1 MAAEYDNLL
10 KYLAENH
17 AASLA
22 SWLLGRPVGDRVRLL
37 KTELSLQP
45 VRADFLA
52 TFDLEDEILQIE
64 FETDPTQS
72 EPPLPLRMLDY
83 FVRTY
88 RRERKPVRQVV
99 IVLAETNA
107 HIPDE
112 FHVGDTWH
120 RYRVI
125 LMCEQD
131 PEALLAH
138 DGLLPL
144 ALLARSPQPEALL
157 REVADRVQNIPEPGL
172 RSDLTAAAF
181 MLGGLR
187 FDQTLLRS
195 LFKEEIMIQSSTYRD
210 LVERSEARGIRLGK
224 LDLLQE
230 QLFYKFGVL
239 PEAVKR
245 AIADLNPDSLTHLS
259 KALLEFKSVDD
270 LHAWLKENQ
279 QTTVG
284 V

>member
-1 MAAEYDNLL
+1 MAAEYDSLL
-10 KYLAENH
+10 KYLAKNH
-17 AASLA
+17 AASIA
-22 SWLLGRPVGDRVRLL
+22 SWLLGRPDGERIRLL

-52 TFDLEDEILQIE
+52 TFDLEEEILQIE

-99 IVLAETNA
+99 IVLTETNA
-107 HIPDE
+107 RIPDE
-112 FHVGDTWH
+112 FHVGDTRH

-125 LMCEQD
+125 MMCEQD
-131 PEALLAH
+131 PAALLAH

-210 LVERSEARGIRLGK
+210 LVERSEARGIRLGELTLLK
-224 LDLLQE
+224 EMLLYRYGPLPGPVQEAVAALNAESLLQ
-230 QLFYKFGVL
+230 LG
-239 PEAVKR
+239 
-245 AIADLNPDSLTHLS
+245 
-259 KALLEFKSVDD
+259 KALFDLKSIDD
-270 LHAWLKENQ
+270 LIAWLKEKGQ
-279 QTTVG
+279 AQV
-284 V
+284 VA

>member
-17 AASLA
+17 AVSLA
-22 SWLLGRPVGDRVRLL
+22 SWLLGRPVSQRVRLL

-45 VRADFLA
+45 IRADWLA
-52 TFDLEDEILQIE
+52 LFDLEDEILHVE
-64 FETDPTQS
+64 FETDPTDS
-72 EPPLPLRMLDY
+72 EPPLPLRLLDY

-99 IVLAETNA
+99 IVLTETNA

-125 LMCEQD
+125 MMCEQD

-144 ALLARSPQPEALL
+144 ALLARSSQPEELL
-157 REVADRVQNIPEPGL
+157 RKVADRVQNIQEPGL

-181 MLGGLR
+181 ILGGLR
-187 FDQTLLRS
+187 FDQTLLRG
-195 LFKEEIMIQSSTYRD
+195 LFREEIMIQSSTYRD
-210 LVERSEARGIRLGK
+210 LVERSEARGIRLGE
-224 LDLLQE
+224 LALLQE
-230 QLFYKFGVL
+230 MLLHRYGPL
-239 PEAVKR
+239 PAAVQE
-245 AIADLNPDSLTHLS
+245 AIAVLDAESLLQLS
-259 KALLEFKSVDD
+259 KAQFDFKSIDD
-270 LHAWLKENQ
+270 LHAWLKEKNRVE
-279 QTTVG
+279 TAG
-284 V
+284 